1 MSASTST
8 ARRMW
13 SLFEP
18 LHAVAY
24 FTDEPR
30 AALTATGLR
39 GFWRGYFAGRAA
51 PLGRVGPAVVTSSF
65 FGFSPGMVARA
76 VPEVWDVASPE
87 VILRARRV
95 GAAAALRA
103 ILPPAALTDVRAAL
117 PLLRES
123 VQSLDCSGRV
133 LAAANLALPIP
144 TDPYEQLWQLCTVL
158 REHRGDGHLAALV
171 CHGLDGC
178 ESLVWRGA
186 IDLDRQVLQPARGW
200 TDPEWASAADRL
212 ISRGWL
218 SQDGS
223 ATPEGREGLALVERA
238 TDDAASGP
246 WRALG
251 PGRVDQLAQR
261 LAVLHGPVTAV
272 LPTPNPIGLP
282 LQPAAGHRRGRE
294 PLEHQEE

>member
-1 MSASTST
+1 
-8 ARRMW
+8 MW

-24 FTDEPR
+24 FTAEPR
-30 AALTATGLR
+30 AAFAAAGLR

-65 FGFSPGMVARA
+65 FGFSPGMVAQA
-76 VPEVWDVASPE
+76 VPEVWDLASPQA
-87 VILRARRV
+87 VLQARRV

-103 ILPPAALTDVRAAL
+103 ILPPTALTDVGAVL

-144 TDPYEQLWQLCTVL
+144 TDPYEQLWQLCTTL

-178 ESLVWRGA
+178 ESLVWRSA

-200 TDPEWASAADRL
+200 TDPEWAAAGERL

-218 SQDGS
+218 SEDGS
-223 ATPEGREGLALVERA
+223 ATDVGRQGFALVERA

-251 PGRVDQLAQR
+251 PGPVDRLAER
-261 LAVLHGPVTAV
+261 LAVLRGPVTAV

-282 LQPAAGHRRGRE
+282 PERARDMHHSNTRE
-294 PLEHQEE
+294 ERQ